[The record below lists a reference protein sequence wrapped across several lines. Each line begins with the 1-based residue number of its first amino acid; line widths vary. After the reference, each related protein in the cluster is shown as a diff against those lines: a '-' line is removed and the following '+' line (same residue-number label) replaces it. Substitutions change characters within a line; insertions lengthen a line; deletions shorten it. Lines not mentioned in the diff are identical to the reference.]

1 MKTYA
6 IFLDDCEIHLSLSLG
21 TLESVET
28 ARELIKYQMQESPN
42 LGAGY
47 VESYPFFQG
56 EWEIVGGKLP
66 VGFDQSAI
74 LEVTQ

>member
-6 IFLDDCEIHLSLSLG
+6 IFLDDCEIHLSLTLG

-28 ARELIKYQMQESPN
+28 ARELIKYQMEENPS
-42 LGAGY
+42 LEAGY

-66 VGFDQSAI
+66 VGFDLSTI
-74 LEVTQ
+74 LEVTE

>member
-1 MKTYA
+1 MTTYA
-6 IFLDDCEIHLSLSLG
+6 IFLDDCEIHLTLSLG

-28 ARELIKYQMQESPN
+28 ARELIKCQMNESAN

-47 VESYPFFQG
+47 VESYPFFKG

-66 VGFDQSAI
+66 ISFDQSTI
-74 LEVTQ
+74 LEVN

>member
-6 IFLDDCEIHLSLSLG
+6 IFLDDCEIHLSLTLG

-28 ARELIKYQMQESPN
+28 ARELIKYQMEENPS
-42 LGAGY
+42 LEAGY

-56 EWEIVGGKLP
+56 DWEIVGGKLP
-66 VGFDQSAI
+66 IGFDQSTI
-74 LEVTQ
+74 LEVK

>member
-21 TLESVET
+21 TLESVQT
-28 ARELIKYQMQESPN
+28 ARELIKHQMEESAN

>member
-6 IFLDDCEIHLSLSLG
+6 IFLDDCEIHLTLELG

-28 ARELIKYQMQESPN
+28 ARELIKHQMQESAN

-47 VESYPFFQG
+47 VESYPFFKG

-66 VGFDQSAI
+66 VGFDQSII